1 MVGVEP
7 HNSQWNQELKS
18 ENMPAALNDLAPKFL
33 DEKAV
38 ALLKQIGVTS
48 IVSLLSLPIER
59 LHGILDFPSFN
70 ATCELRQSLIKE
82 FCPAPRSGL
91 EVYQVLIESNC
102 ITNSTQNI
110 HETPSQGCARS
121 TISLHWLR
129 SLWCHSWSGTEIWRN
144 LWGCFIFLSKL

>member
-1 MVGVEP
+1 
-7 HNSQWNQELKS
+7 
-18 ENMPAALNDLAPKFL
+18 MPAALNDLAPKFPVL

-91 EVYQVLIESNC
+91 EVYQVFIEPNC
-102 ITNSTQNI
+102 IANTQNI
-110 HETPSQGCARS
+110 YGTPSQGCARS

-129 SLWCHSWSGTEIWRN
+129 SL
-144 LWGCFIFLSKL
+144 